1 MCFNAMASNGM
12 LPEESNWLALSNDYN
27 RIANEAEQ
35 RVEPNPIDYPEKS
48 LAREYSAIEKED

>member
-1 MCFNAMASNGM
+1 MASNGM
-12 LPEESNWLALSNDYN
+12 LPEELNWLALSNDYN

-35 RVEPNPIDYPEKS
+35 RVEPNPIDYPEEP